1 MIRSLVFVAVLFILY
16 SALRT
21 VVRSAVKAY
30 HADDQRRSR
39 RVMGDEMVLDPEC
52 RTYVVKDRA
61 VTRHI
66 RGSLTHFCSDACAG
80 QYEEKHRT

>member
-1 MIRSLVFVAVLFILY
+1 MIRILVFLAAFFILY
-16 SALRT
+16 SALKT

-39 RVMGDEMVLDPEC
+39 RLMGDEMVLDPEC

-61 VTRHI
+61 VTRDI
-66 RGSLTHFCSDACAG
+66 RGSLTHFCSDDCAG
-80 QYEEKHRT
+80 RYEEKHRT

>member
-1 MIRSLVFVAVLFILY
+1 MIRGVVFILVIFVIY

-30 HADDQRRSR
+30 HHDEQRHGRQI
-39 RVMGDEMVLDPEC
+39 MGDEMVLDPEC

-61 VTRHI
+61 ITRRI
-66 RGSLTHFCSDACAG
+66 RGTLTHFCSDACARR
-80 QYEEKHRT
+80 YEDKYRA